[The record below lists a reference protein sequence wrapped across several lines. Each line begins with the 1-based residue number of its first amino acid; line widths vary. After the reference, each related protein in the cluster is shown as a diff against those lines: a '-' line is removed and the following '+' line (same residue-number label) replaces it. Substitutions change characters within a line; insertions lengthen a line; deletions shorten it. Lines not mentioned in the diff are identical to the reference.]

1 MKKRVSKNTISLART
16 LGVAGL
22 LAAALV
28 TTSGCVRTDNHQ
40 PEGQVSTSNSSQE
53 DGSVYG
59 KMEYSITGVEVHD
72 SSISDSGKVA
82 VVRWHAINN
91 QSADSFANGCYI
103 TAYQNKQILSSGFA
117 DDLQES
123 ASLQGLA
130 PGGEC
135 DGVSTF
141 ELNDMSPIE
150 VKIDGVGAGSNPLD
164 QTFELE

>member
-1 MKKRVSKNTISLART
+1 MKRRVSKNAISLART
-16 LGVAGL
+16 L
-22 LAAALV
+22 
-28 TTSGCVRTDNHQ
+28 
-40 PEGQVSTSNSSQE
+40 
-53 DGSVYG
+53 
-59 KMEYSITGVEVHD
+59 GVEVHD

-150 VKIDGVGAGSNPLD
+150 VKTDGYGTEWNSLD

>member
-40 PEGQVSTSNSSQE
+40 PEGQVSTSDSSQE

-91 QSADSFANGCYI
+91 QSADSFANGCYSVREH
-103 TAYQNKQILSSGFA
+103 AYPTSRPSRYRFDWCAYN
-117 DDLQES
+117 
-123 ASLQGLA
+123 SL
-130 PGGEC
+130 
-135 DGVSTF
+135 F
-141 ELNDMSPIE
+141 
-150 VKIDGVGAGSNPLD
+150 
-164 QTFELE
+164 

>member
-40 PEGQVSTSNSSQE
+40 PEGQVSTSDSSQE

-150 VKIDGVGAGSNPLD
+150 VKTDGYGTEWNSLD